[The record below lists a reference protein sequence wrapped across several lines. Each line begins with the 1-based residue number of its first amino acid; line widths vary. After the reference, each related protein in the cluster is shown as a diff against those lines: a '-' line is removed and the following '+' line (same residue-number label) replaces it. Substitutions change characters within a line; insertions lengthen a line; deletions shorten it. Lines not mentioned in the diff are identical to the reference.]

1 MSKIDLEIAAFL
13 EGTENSTS
21 EPDQMISALDLGDW
35 LGITARHCSKLARDG
50 KLPRDSAGS
59 FPVKAAVLAYCN
71 HLREG
76 SRGRPLADPELADE
90 RARLTSENADKVAI
104 QNQKARGDLIP
115 AVAVRAAWLGVVTDL
130 RSRLFA
136 VPSRVAARLGL
147 DRATAAALDAE
158 IRAVMADLSTDGAD
172 SPRDSA
178 NPPDFE
184 AHGTDSPIRA
194 TRVAKNRLA
203 PVEALL

>member
-13 EGTENSTS
+13 DGGESA
-21 EPDQMISALDLGDW
+21 EPDQMINSTDLGSW
-35 LGITARHCSKLARDG
+35 LGITGHHCAKLARDG
-50 KLPRDSAGS
+50 KLPRDPAGN
-59 FPVKAAVLAYCN
+59 FPLKASVLAYCL
-71 HLREG
+71 HLREAA
-76 SRGRPLADPELADE
+76 RGRLSGDSELADN

-158 IRAVMADLSTDGAD
+158 IRAAMADLSADGAD
-172 SPRDSA
+172 NPRDSA
-178 NPPDFE
+178 NPLDFE

-194 TRVAKNRLA
+194 ARVAKNRLA